1 MADKFGLPESMFGFI
16 DDDFA
21 GALGRVAMVGA
32 LVESKLDMLV
42 ASLDNRTQ
50 SHFAGEPIA
59 RQLATARKL
68 LRGPIP
74 ARPSLSKEERKH
86 IGLLLDQVEAV
97 MWQRNEVLHSVW
109 PQPNLSAGLGWRHLP
124 AKQRPND
131 VDWTKTYGTTVVLF
145 TTLLR
150 QLVECVND
158 LQSTTQGVESH
169 ARVSVPDAQD

>member
-42 ASLDNRTQ
+42 ASLDHHIQ
-50 SHFAGEPIA
+50 SHFAGDPIA
-59 RQLATARKL
+59 RQLRTVRKL
-68 LRGPIP
+68 LRGPVP
-74 ARPSLSKEERKH
+74 ARPSLSKEERNH
-86 IGLLLDQVEAV
+86 IGLLIDRVEGA

-109 PQPNLSAGLGWRHLP
+109 PLPNLSAGLGWRHLP
-124 AKQRPND
+124 TKQRPND
-131 VDWTKTYGTTVVLF
+131 VDWTKTYGTTAVLF

-158 LQSTTQGVESH
+158 LQSTTQDVEFH
-169 ARVSVPDAQD
+169 GRVSVS